1 MIRYVT
7 VHARRYR
14 GKSAFSGCRDTE
26 GRACDTAIAFLEGSL
41 DRSIDGSFRLLWMG
55 WTVMPTTIKG
65 ERCHANAIG
74 ATIMV
79 GKIAT
84 GEISRT
90 VPEEPKDDNFN
101 TGFSQTGK
109 ESC

>member
-1 MIRYVT
+1 
-7 VHARRYR
+7 
-14 GKSAFSGCRDTE
+14 
-26 GRACDTAIAFLEGSL
+26 
-41 DRSIDGSFRLLWMG
+41 
-55 WTVMPTTIKG
+55 MPTTIKG